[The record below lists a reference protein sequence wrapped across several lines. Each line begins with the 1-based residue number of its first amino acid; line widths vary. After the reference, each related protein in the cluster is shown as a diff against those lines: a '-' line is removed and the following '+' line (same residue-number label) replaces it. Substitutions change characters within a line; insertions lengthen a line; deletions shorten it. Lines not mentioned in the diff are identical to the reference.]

1 MNTRR
6 LNLAIGTMLLGVFL
20 LLLFL
25 FQVRQTEVAV
35 VTTFGKATRPI
46 TEPGLYLKWPW
57 PIQKV
62 TKLDHRLQ
70 PFEGKFEETF
80 TRDERSLLIMVF
92 IGWRIEDPA
101 LFYSRFAGG
110 STIEAERSLDNIV
123 RTHKNA
129 AVGRHNF
136 ADFISTEAGDLKFD
150 QIEKEIHEGVQR
162 DAKSQGIAVEIARI
176 KRLGIPESV
185 TEKVFDRMRAERAKE
200 VARLKAEGEKEAI
213 TIRSAADRERD
224 RMLAEAEAQATRIR
238 GEGDA
243 EAARSFSVFQQDPEL
258 AVLILKLNALEATL
272 KERSTL
278 IVDPRTPPFDL
289 LVQPSN
295 VPANAG
301 AGAGSDRQGQ
311 DGH

>member
-1 MNTRR
+1 MKTSR
-6 LNLAIGTMLLGVFL
+6 LNLVIGTLLLALFL

-46 TEPGLYLKWPW
+46 TEPGLYMKWPW
-57 PIQKV
+57 PVQKV
-62 TKLDHRLQ
+62 TKLDRRLQ

-80 TRDERSLLIMVF
+80 TRDERNLLVMVF
-92 IGWRIEDPA
+92 VGWRIEDPA

-110 STIEAERSLDNIV
+110 SIVEAERSLDNIV

-136 ADFISTEAGDLKFD
+136 AEFISTQPGDLKFD
-150 QIEKEIHEGVQR
+150 VIEKEILEGVQK
-162 DAKSQGIAVEIARI
+162 DAKAQGILVEIARI

-213 TIRSAADRERD
+213 TIRSAADLDRD
-224 RMLAEAEAQATRIR
+224 KLLAEADAQATRIR

-243 EAARSFSVFQQDPEL
+243 EAAKSFSVFQQNPEL
-258 AVLILKLNALEATL
+258 AILILKLNALEATL
-272 KERSTL
+272 KERTTL

-289 LVQPSN
+289 LVQPAA
-295 VPANAG
+295 PAPNAG
-301 AGAGSDRQGQ
+301 NGS
-311 DGH
+311 H

>member
-1 MNTRR
+1 MKTSRI
-6 LNLAIGTMLLGVFL
+6 NLVIGTLLLALFL

-46 TEPGLYLKWPW
+46 TEPGLYMKWPW
-57 PIQKV
+57 PVQKV
-62 TKLDHRLQ
+62 TKLDRRLQ

-80 TRDERSLLIMVF
+80 TRDERNLLIMVF
-92 IGWRIEDPA
+92 VGWRIEDPA

-110 STIEAERSLDNIV
+110 SIVEAERSLDNIV

-136 ADFISTEAGDLKFD
+136 AEFISTQPGDLKFD
-150 QIEKEIHEGVQR
+150 VIEKEILEGVQK
-162 DAKSQGIAVEIARI
+162 DAKTQGILVEIARI

-213 TIRSAADRERD
+213 TIRSAADLDRD
-224 RMLAEAEAQATRIR
+224 KLLAEADAQATRIR

-243 EAARSFSVFQQDPEL
+243 EAAKSFSVFQQDPEL
-258 AVLILKLNALEATL
+258 AILILKLNALEATL
-272 KERSTL
+272 KERTTL

-289 LVQPSN
+289 LVQPAN
-295 VPANAG
+295 PAANADHD
-301 AGAGSDRQGQ
+301 S
-311 DGH
+311 H

>member
-1 MNTRR
+1 MKTSR
-6 LNLAIGTMLLGVFL
+6 LNLVIGSLLLGLFL

-57 PIQKV
+57 PVQKV
-62 TKLDHRLQ
+62 TKLDRRLQ

-80 TRDERSLLIMVF
+80 TRDERNLLIMVF
-92 IGWRIEDPA
+92 VGWRIEDPA
-101 LFYSRFAGG
+101 LFYSRFASG
-110 STIEAERSLDNIV
+110 SMVEAERSLDNLV
-123 RTHKNA
+123 RSHKNA
-129 AVGRHNF
+129 AVGRHNL
-136 ADFISTEAGDLKFD
+136 ADFISVQSADLKFD
-150 QIEKEIHEGVQR
+150 QVEKEILEGIQK
-162 DAKSQGIAVEIARI
+162 DAKAQGVAVEIARI

-213 TIRSAADRERD
+213 TIRSEADLIRD
-224 RMLAEAEAQATRIR
+224 KMLAEADAQATRIR

-243 EAARSFSVFQQDPEL
+243 EAAKSFSVFQQNPEL
-258 AVLILKLNALEATL
+258 AILILKLNALESSL
-272 KERSTL
+272 KERATL

-289 LVQPSN
+289 LIQPG
-295 VPANAG
+295 G
-301 AGAGSDRQGQ
+301 ASSVGAASEK
-311 DGH
+311 H